1 MKSLKV
7 PVEGPFFSKE
17 LKEHQISVAQATGRS
32 PWEIDVRYLSYDVG
46 AKEAII
52 FYELAE
58 DAVEVTIVE
67 PGTPEWDAS
76 EIALEK
82 QRLEGG

>member
-7 PVEGPFFSKE
+7 PVEGSFFSKE
-17 LKEHQISVAQATGRS
+17 LTEHQIAVAKATGRT

-52 FYELAE
+52 FYEFIEEAE
-58 DAVEVTIVE
+58 DKDV
-67 PGTPEWDAS
+67 D
-76 EIALEK
+76 
-82 QRLEGG
+82 